1 MAKVEKTPVS
11 NLNDNQR
18 KRLTEIISAGVV
30 SKTQVAIYTESFNE
44 LVKEGAEELNIEA
57 SDIKEAINT
66 IFKQNYHEKTEKQDR
81 IDTILSITGNMSIA
95 SGEE

>member
-1 MAKVEKTPVS
+1 MAKIEKTPVS
-11 NLNDNQR
+11 NLNETQR
-18 KRLTEIISAGVV
+18 KRLTEIINAGVV
-30 SKTQVAIYTESFNE
+30 GKTQVATYTESFND
-44 LVKEGAEELNIEA
+44 LIKEGAEELNIEA

-95 SGEE
+95 AGDE